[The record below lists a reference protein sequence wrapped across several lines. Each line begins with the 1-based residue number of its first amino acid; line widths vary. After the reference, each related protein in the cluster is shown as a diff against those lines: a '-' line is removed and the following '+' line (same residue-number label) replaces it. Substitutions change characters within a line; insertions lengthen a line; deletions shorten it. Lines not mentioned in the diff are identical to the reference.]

1 MLVIELQ
8 NDLCAPSL
16 ADQRGLRGALARA
29 VRDRGV
35 LPKLAGVL
43 DACRARDI
51 SVIFCTKERH
61 PSLLL
66 PDFPPIYA
74 MGMVKEP
81 TLVHGT
87 WGAQVVD
94 DIKPQESDI
103 VVARFTSI
111 DPSHGSELW
120 SICEQLGLTTLLVAG
135 ISTTLA
141 VEGTVRAAANR
152 GYRVAVIEDC
162 CASVPD
168 EWHRFSIDNVMPLIA
183 DVVSS
188 ADVRAALDG

>member
-8 NDLCAPSL
+8 NDLCAGLL

-35 LPKLAGVL
+35 LQRLAPVL
-43 DACRARDI
+43 DACRAR
-51 SVIFCTKERH
+51 SVPVIYLTKERH
-61 PSLLL
+61 PAI
-66 PDFPPIYA
+66 PQPQFPPIYRMA
-74 MGMVKEP
+74 GGEP

-94 DIKPQESDI
+94 EITPAEGD
-103 VVARFTSI
+103 VVLPRFTSI
-111 DPSHGSELW
+111 DPSYGTELW
-120 SICEQLGLTTLLVAG
+120 AVIESLGLSTLLLAG

-141 VEGTVRAAANR
+141 VEGTARAAANR
-152 GYRVAVIEDC
+152 GYNVTVIEDC

-168 EWHRFSIDNVMPLIA
+168 EWHRFSVTNVLPLISEVCSSS
-183 DVVSS
+183 DVVT
-188 ADVRAALDG
+188 ALKS

>member
-8 NDLCAPSL
+8 NDLCAPGL

-35 LPKLAGVL
+35 LQRLAPVL
-43 DACRARDI
+43 DACRARGVP
-51 SVIFCTKERH
+51 VIYLTKERH
-61 PSLLL
+61 PSIPQ
-66 PDFPPIYA
+66 PDFAPIYRMA
-74 MGMVKEP
+74 GGEP

-94 DIKPQESDI
+94 EIKPAEGDLVLS
-103 VVARFTSI
+103 RFTSI
-111 DPSHGSELW
+111 DPSYGTELW
-120 SICEQLGLTTLLVAG
+120 AMIETLGLSTLLLAG

-141 VEGTVRAAANR
+141 VEGTARAAANR
-152 GYRVAVIEDC
+152 GHNVVVIEDC

-168 EWHRFSIDNVMPLIA
+168 EWHQFSVTNVLPLISE
-183 DVVSS
+183 VCSS
-188 ADVRAALDG
+188 ADVVARLKL